1 MNKTF
6 TKTLEIPKDE
16 LERWNKLLQLDDIDY
31 EKEGFGKYETV
42 WRRTVKFDD
51 GCEIDIKV
59 CSAAPED
66 HDLWCEAVLFDSLGC
81 QLDMTDAY
89 WDLGGEWN
97 LSFIDKENKTTN
109 YKVIIREI

>member
-6 TKTLEIPKDE
+6 TKTLEISKTE
-16 LERWNKLLQLDDIDY
+16 LKKWNNLLKRDDIDY
-31 EKEGFGKYETV
+31 DKEGFGKYTTV

-51 GCEIDIKV
+51 GCEIEIDV
-59 CSAAPED
+59 CSGAPED
-66 HDLWCEAVLFDSLGC
+66 HGLWCEAVLFDSLGW
-81 QLDMTDAY
+81 QLDMTVAC

-97 LSFIDKENKTTN
+97 LSFIDKDGKTTN